1 MAVFAERYPR
11 GLVAAGPWTLPGFGI
26 CAAILLLNLID
37 ALLTLLFLQSGLAEE
52 ANPLMDLAYRTS
64 PMAFLLLKL
73 AMVQAGILIL
83 HYHRR
88 VPVAQHALHGVAA
101 VYVAI
106 VGYHL
111 AFVAHLAW
119 K

>member
-1 MAVFAERYPR
+1 VAVFAERYPR
-11 GLVAAGPWTLPGFGI
+11 GLVSAGPWTLPGFGL
-26 CAAILLLNLID
+26 CAAILLLNLMD
-37 ALLTLLFLQSGLAEE
+37 ALFTLMFLQSGLAEE
-52 ANPLMDLAYRTS
+52 ANPLMDLVYRIS
-64 PMAFLLLKL
+64 PTAFVLLKL

-88 VPVAQHALHGVAA
+88 VPIAQHALHGVAA

-106 VGYHL
+106 VGYHF

-119 K
+119 R